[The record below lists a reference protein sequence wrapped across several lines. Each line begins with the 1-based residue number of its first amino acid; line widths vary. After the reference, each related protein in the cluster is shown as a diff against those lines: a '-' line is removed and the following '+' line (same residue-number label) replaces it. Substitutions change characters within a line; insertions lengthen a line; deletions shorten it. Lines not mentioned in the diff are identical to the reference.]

1 MGDKKRKAK
10 FLALHWQILIGM
22 ALGLGWS
29 LVAVRL
35 GWQEWTLDWIKP
47 FGTIFMRMLKM
58 VAVPLVLVSLI
69 QGVGSLADL
78 SALSR
83 MGLKTITLYMF
94 TTVVAISLGLGLSLA
109 FEPGK
114 ALSPQTREQLLE
126 KYGQGLVEKQTQM
139 TQQDS
144 GPLQF
149 LVDLVPENFFKATS
163 DNTFMLQV
171 IVFALFFGVALI
183 MVPRERVQVVRDFF
197 DGANDIILKMVDL
210 IMLYAPIGVTGLMA
224 GVLVEI
230 SGNDPS
236 AMSGILWSL
245 LGYSLTVVL
254 GLFLLIFGMYP
265 ILLMAFLPSYR
276 NWETIRQFYAAL
288 MPVQMLAFS
297 TSSSAATL
305 PLNMERCEETLG
317 LKKQTVGFVL
327 PLGATINMD
336 GTSLY
341 QAVATVF
348 IAQAFGMDLTLGQLG
363 TIVLTAVLASVGS
376 AAVPGAG
383 MVMLVI
389 VLSSIGLS
397 VEGISLIMATDRIL
411 DMLRTVANV
420 TSDAVVAT
428 IVDAGETKTQ

>member
-428 IVDAGETKTQ
+428 MVDAGETKTQ

>member
-1 MGDKKRKAK
+1 MVKEKRKAG

-35 GWQEWTLDWIKP
+35 GWQEWTLDWVKP

-83 MGLKTITLYMF
+83 MGLKTVSLYML
-94 TTVVAISLGLGLSLA
+94 TTFIAICLGLGLSLA

-114 ALSPQTREQLLE
+114 ALSPDTREQLLA
-126 KYGQGLVEKQTQM
+126 KYGQGLAEKQTDLAVQG
-139 TQQDS
+139 T

-197 DGANDIILKMVDL
+197 DGANHIILKMVDL

-230 SGNDPS
+230 SGNDPN
-236 AMSGILWSL
+236 AMTGILWSL

-254 GLFLLIFGMYP
+254 GLFLLIFLLYP
-265 ILLMAFLPSYR
+265 LLLMLFLPSYR
-276 NWETIRQFYAAL
+276 SLAKLRHFYSAL

-305 PLNMERCEETLG
+305 PLNMERCEENLG

-327 PLGATINMD
+327 PLGATVNMD

-348 IAQAFGMDLTLGQLG
+348 IAQAFGMDLSLGQLG

-411 DMLRTVANV
+411 DMLRTVANA
-420 TSDAVVAT
+420 TSDATVAVV
-428 IVDAGETKTQ
+428 VDAGETESA

>member
-1 MGDKKRKAK
+1 MGDKKRKARI
-10 FLALHWQILIGM
+10 LALHWQILIGM

-83 MGLKTITLYMF
+83 MGLKTVGLYMF
-94 TTVVAISLGLGLSLA
+94 TTVAAISLGLGLSLA

-126 KYGQGLVEKQTQM
+126 KYGQGLVEKQTEM
-139 TQQDS
+139 TQQEA

-236 AMSGILWSL
+236 AMTGILWSL

-265 ILLMAFLPSYR
+265 LLLMAFLPSYR
-276 NWETIRQFYAAL
+276 NWAKLRQFYAAL

-420 TSDAVVAT
+420 TSDATVAAV
-428 IVDAGETKTQ
+428 VDAGETNTQ

>member
-1 MGDKKRKAK
+1 MGDKKRKAR

-35 GWQEWTLDWIKP
+35 GWQEWTLDWVKP
-47 FGTIFMRMLKM
+47 FGTIFMRLLKM

-83 MGLKTITLYMF
+83 MGLKTVGLYMF
-94 TTVVAISLGLGLSLA
+94 TTVVAISLGLSLSLA

-139 TQQDS
+139 TQQDP

-265 ILLMAFLPSYR
+265 MLLMAFLPSYR

-420 TSDAVVAT
+420 TSDATVAT
-428 IVDAGETKTQ
+428 IVDAGEKNTQ

>member
-1 MGDKKRKAK
+1 MGDKKRKAR

-83 MGLKTITLYMF
+83 MGLKTVGLYMF
-94 TTVVAISLGLGLSLA
+94 TTVVAISLGLGLSVA

-139 TQQDS
+139 AQQDS

-254 GLFLLIFGMYP
+254 GLFLLIFGVYP
-265 ILLMAFLPSYR
+265 MLLLAFLPSYR
-276 NWETIRQFYAAL
+276 NWEKIRQFYAAL

-397 VEGISLIMATDRIL
+397 VEGISLVMATDRIL

-420 TSDAVVAT
+420 TSDATVAT
-428 IVDAGETKTQ
+428 VVDAGEKNTP